1 MGYATTSVFDVL
13 ADEEQFERQS
23 SRKALSLAHLRI
35 ENHLGRY
42 LRAAV
47 TTDEFDAR
55 MAMVQD
61 RFAGYV
67 AEACDEACGGNATH
81 IASSLVD
88 HYRVQRK
95 WQPRVAEGKPPWLE
109 DDEDEDDDGDRERDE
124 RHLEELDDEDK
135 GKGKKSGFLA
145 QADYPYDQQ
154 PVDPR
159 DQRITDAYPPES
171 RFPNVETEPYEH
183 EAEGYHDESGYCP
196 SCGNDTGGS
205 VECPYCGEV
214 SSGLG
219 GAGGP
224 GGGYG
229 GSGGYGRA
237 ASDDASKLVTCPECG
252 GDGKQAGVNKCG
264 KCGGN
269 GKVPNFGDSMLDA
282 ISKTADDSGNTDLGK
297 PEPTMDKRKW
307 TPQNLEQE
315 PANDSERWPTIR
327 KDPVEIIKAENR
339 EDEGHIPEEINT
351 VTDVQTLKGTD
362 SDSGFGDAKDGLS
375 KGPSDW
381 QGGNSQATPVTH
393 ETQS

>member
-1 MGYATTSVFDVL
+1 MSYATTSVFDAL

-23 SRKALSLAHLRI
+23 SRKALSLAHMRV

-47 TTDEFDAR
+47 TTEEFDAR
-55 MAMVQD
+55 MATVQD
-61 RFAGYV
+61 RFASYV
-67 AEACDEACGGNATH
+67 AEACDEACGGNAEH

-95 WQPRVAEGKPPWLE
+95 WQPRVAEGLPWAK
-109 DDEDEDDDGDRERDE
+109 DDEDEEDDGDRERDE
-124 RHLEELDDEDK
+124 RHLEEIEKED
-135 GKGKKSGFLA
+135 KGKKSGFLA

-154 PVDPR
+154 PRTAEAQPMYSPAFQPPDPMNAPGLS
-159 DQRITDAYPPES
+159 DTEAYH
-171 RFPNVETEPYEH
+171 N
-183 EAEGYHDESGYCP
+183 EAGGYCP
-196 SCGNDTGGS
+196 NCGNDTGGS
-205 VECPYCGEV
+205 PECPYCGETAH
-214 SSGLG
+214 GAQGYG
-219 GAGGP
+219 G

-229 GSGGYGRA
+229 RMA
-237 ASDDASKLVTCPECG
+237 AEDESSKLVTCPECG

-264 KCGGN
+264 KCKGK

-282 ISKTADDSGNTDLGK
+282 ISKTADESGNTDLSG
-297 PEPTMDKRKW
+297 PEPKMDKRKW

-315 PANDSERWPTIR
+315 PANNSERWPTIR
-327 KDPVEIIKAENR
+327 KDPVEVIKAENR

-351 VTDVQTLKGTD
+351 VTDVQTLKATD
-362 SDSGFGDAKDGLS
+362 GDAGFGEPKDGLG

-381 QGGNSQATPVTH
+381 QGGNEQATPVTH

>member
-23 SRKALSLAHLRI
+23 SRKALSLAHMRV

-47 TTDEFDAR
+47 TVEEFDAR
-55 MAMVQD
+55 MATVQD

-67 AEACDEACGGNATH
+67 AEACDEACGGNAEH
-81 IASSLVD
+81 IASSLAD

-95 WQPRVAEGKPPWLE
+95 WQPRVAEGKPPWL
-109 DDEDEDDDGDRERDE
+109 DDEDEEDDGDRERDE
-124 RHLEELDDEDK
+124 RHLEDLDEEDK

-145 QADYPYDQQ
+145 QAEYYPYDQAPQ
-154 PVDPR
+154 QGLEGP
-159 DQRITDAYPPES
+159 A
-171 RFPNVETEPYEH
+171 
-183 EAEGYHDESGYCP
+183 AEVPCP
-196 SCGNDTGGS
+196 GCGNMVGDTP
-205 VECPYCGEV
+205 ECPYCGELAA
-214 SSGLG
+214 GQPLG
-219 GAGGP
+219 EAGRTDFSPHDPFGP
-224 GGGYG
+224 PHHADN
-229 GSGGYGRA
+229 S
-237 ASDDASKLVTCPECG
+237 SKLVTCPECG
-252 GDGKQAGVNKCG
+252 GDGRQAGVNECEKCHG
-264 KCGGN
+264 KGQ
-269 GKVPNFGDSMLDA
+269 VPNFGDSMLDA